1 MCFGQYMKIRKCVG
15 QGQIHRCCMSR
26 EVEASSKQ
34 ALLIKVNGVILKF
47 TIRTFALITGLNCV
61 GVVEDFKFNTEEPN
75 RLIVQYFGGNE
86 NVDLICSIGSMVKF
100 GLTMM
105 MMRLSLK
112 YYISFICLCILAR
125 RESL

>member
-1 MCFGQYMKIRKCVG
+1 
-15 QGQIHRCCMSR
+15 MSLK
-26 EVEASSKQ
+26 VEASSNQ
-34 ALLIKVNGVILKF
+34 ALVIKVNGVILKF

-61 GVVEDFKFNTEEPN
+61 GAVEDFKFNTEEPN
-75 RLIVQYFGGNE
+75 GLMFSTLVVMRSYVN
-86 NVDLICSIGSMVKF
+86 LICSIDSMVKF